1 MTVNHLL
8 NPKKKKRRKVNYD
21 YSARKKKKTMTCLRA
36 YLIRNHQTHMT
47 RKTWNDW
54 IKPTRQTKGAES

>member
-8 NPKKKKRRKVNYD
+8 NPKKERKENYD
-21 YSARKKKKTMTCLRA
+21 YSARKKKKTMTCIRA

-47 RKTWNDW
+47 HNTWIDW
-54 IKPTRQTKGAES
+54 IKLTRQTKGAES